1 MKKSIWVFSLAMLL
15 FSTFAPSFT
24 YATGEVAD
32 EPSIDETN
40 SDLENQLSNL
50 SWDESNSWDV
60 DLMNSSTWIVLPDL
74 DSSDDLFD
82 SNSSDNDIQEFL
94 SQSYDDLKLNADDWK
109 DCYDYEYDNVW
120 TLSIENYHC
129 SDTNIIVPTSEYWDD
144 KTTAVLGWTFS
155 WKLIESLEMPRK
167 FSVYSEAFSWAIF
180 SWDITL
186 EEKESWQYFNELYS
200 IIVAEWATLTIK
212 QPNRLYRWI
221 INWKLIYD
229 LNGES
234 SIDYILNQWTI
245 NWEVEIIWLNWTVNN
260 SFNNAYFW
268 DSSNIILSEWITQ
281 ISNSFWYREGVWTII
296 KWNINLPNSLF
307 AILNSFNYSL
317 IETNLSFSNS
327 LSLIDASFGNSSIDS
342 DILITWDNRW
352 VKFYNS
358 SFSYSNITWNFI
370 LSWLDID
377 IFNLNP
383 QSIFWDVKVIN
394 SHITWSQYFLTLKDS
409 KIVWNVEFINTN
421 IENLEG
427 NLLHTTI
434 SWDLIVEWNINIPN
448 PGRVCP
454 NVLWSINFSWNNINL
469 PICGGR
475 IIGKDVIITGNDINM
490 NYWFSWT
497 NVWWDVQIIW
507 NNITSQFSSWTNSHI
522 DWNFSMSWWNIVLW
536 YSFLNK
542 YGWTPYIWKNF
553 ILSWNTITVEN
564 TAIYGIEILWDFII
578 KADSLQGQYSIL
590 EWLDVSWIFQI
601 PDDPDF
607 WPDVLNWTISRKI
620 SVLDNPRSTTLLYN
634 ILWDLRINNSDN
646 APIEEFSWKS
656 VWWNIFLDWE
666 ISRVWASAYAF
677 SSWNIQ
683 PITLSSNFN
692 TWDIGENAF
701 CVNWNP
707 VIAYTM
713 KVVSQTDRNYLL
725 QHSCLDIKSAFN
737 ISFNVDWNV
746 EIVQYNWRN
755 IDDIPNPSKPWYEF
769 IWWFE
774 KNSEAP
780 FDFANTTITEDKT
793 FYAHWKALEEKAQE
807 TTSESVVY
815 TNETTVTI
823 WDDIQEE
830 SINNSSLI
838 NLVSKEVETEEVK
851 TEEEK
856 ITVQESEI
864 KVTSDKT
871 VEYQGWLEVYLEK
884 TENVGTEN
892 ETTERIEWTAK
903 FSSPVAV
910 KIPIYSNAETVKV
923 QVKHEWE
930 EFGYKGL
937 TINPI
942 NSCSNGEAVNDKY
955 NGENISLKDVNWEKY
970 VLIYTCSASTFV
982 AYTENTK
989 PINNIT
995 SISSPA
1001 AWGGRTIKQESKT
1014 VEQEH
1019 NSADT
1024 NKIEVEDEESTQ
1036 TTKATDTT
1044 TIQEKA
1050 KIIQWRS
1057 LTRWEVAVM
1066 TNILLDVYPQLTEKR
1081 ELNEVSEAC
1090 ENYADEQNFTKDE
1103 KKAIT
1108 RLCKLSIMWI
1118 HNDNE
1123 KPLDEFMVNEITKND
1138 EFSKVINRS
1147 LSTYTEKDFSVVKE
1161 ALKKLENN
1169 EENVVFGT
1177 VYDVF
1182 MSIKNIFG

>member
-15 FSTFAPSFT
+15 FSTFAPGLT

-32 EPSIDETN
+32 ESSIEVNN

-60 DLMNSSTWIVLPDL
+60 DLMNSSAWIVLPDL

-94 SQSYDDLKLNADDWK
+94 SQSNDDLKLNADDWK
-109 DCYDYEYDNVW
+109 DCYDYEYNNVW

-129 SDTNIIVPTSEYWDD
+129 SDTNIIVPTSEYWVD
-144 KTTAVLGWTFS
+144 KTTAVLDWTFS
-155 WKLIESLEMPRK
+155 WKTIESLEMPDQ
-167 FSVYSEAFSWAIF
+167 FSVWSEAFSWAIF

-186 EEKESWQYFNELYS
+186 EEKKSWQYFNELYS

-229 LNGES
+229 LNGVT
-234 SIDYILNQWTI
+234 SIDYILNRWTV
-245 NWEVEIIWLNWTVNN
+245 NWTVEIIWLNWTVNHSFQN
-260 SFNNAYFW
+260 CNITESWSVIFWEWVKKLNYSFYKNDVYDEPSYTNWIIYFPETLEDFSYSFNETFLWKSLTFPKSINNVYYSFR
-268 DSSNIILSEWITQ
+268 DSE
-281 ISNSFWYREGVWTII
+281 
-296 KWNINLPNSLF
+296 
-307 AILNSFNYSL
+307 LNSDFYFTSDDENNTFNIFSSFGYSKIWGSL
-317 IETNLSFSNS
+317 IFSWLNLNLDNVNPQWISKNLSFINDNFTKLNNFIWLWNDIISWDVNFINSDLNLNWWYFFNWTNILWNFNISWDNIS
-327 LSLIDASFGNSSIDS
+327 LSPGIPSDLKISGNLNVIWKNLFLPWFANSE
-342 DILITWDNRW
+342 ITWNVNISW
-352 VKFYNS
+352 NTVNLQYWFNN
-358 SFSYSNITWNFI
+358 SNIKWGFYVIWDDISVKYGSLQNLLIWNNFI
-370 LSWLDID
+370 LSW
-377 IFNLNP
+377 
-383 QSIFWDVKVIN
+383 
-394 SHITWSQYFLTLKDS
+394 
-409 KIVWNVEFINTN
+409 
-421 IENLEG
+421 
-427 NLLHTTI
+427 
-434 SWDLIVEWNINIPN
+434 DLIVLE
-448 PGRVCP
+448 
-454 NVLWSINFSWNNINL
+454 
-469 PICGGR
+469 
-475 IIGKDVIITGNDINM
+475 
-490 NYWFSWT
+490 
-497 NVWWDVQIIW
+497 
-507 NNITSQFSSWTNSHI
+507 NSAV
-522 DWNFSMSWWNIVLW
+522 N
-536 YSFLNK
+536 
-542 YGWTPYIWKNF
+542 
-553 ILSWNTITVEN
+553 
-564 TAIYGIEILWDFII
+564 GIETSWDFII
-578 KADSLQGQYSIL
+578 NADSLQGQYSIL

-607 WPDVLNWTISRKI
+607 WPGVLNWTISRKI

-713 KVVSQTDRNYLL
+713 KVVSQADRNYLL
-725 QHSCLDIKSAFN
+725 EHSCLDIKSAFN

-755 IDDIPNPSKPWYEF
+755 IDDIPSPNKPWYEF

-774 KNSEAP
+774 ENSEAP
-780 FDFANTTITEDKT
+780 FDFENTPITEDKT

-807 TTSESVVY
+807 TTTESVVY
-815 TNETTVTI
+815 TNGTTVTI
-823 WDDIQEE
+823 WDDVQEE
-830 SINNSSLI
+830 TINNSSSI

-851 TEEEK
+851 NEEEK

-864 KVTSDKT
+864 QVTSDKT

-884 TENVGTEN
+884 TENVWTEY

-910 KIPIYSNAETVKV
+910 KIPIYSNAESVKV
-923 QVKHEWE
+923 QVKHDWE

-937 TINPI
+937 TTNPI
-942 NSCSNGEAVNDKY
+942 NSCLNGESVNDKY
-955 NGENISLKDVNWEKY
+955 NWENISVKDVNGEKY

-982 AYTENTK
+982 AYTENVK
-989 PINNIT
+989 PT
-995 SISSPA
+995 TPSPA
-1001 AWGGRTIKQESKT
+1001 AWGGRIITSTKNGNNII
-1014 VEQEH
+1014 EQEH
-1019 NSADT
+1019 NSAEL
-1024 NKIEVEDEESTQ
+1024 NKIEVEDAESTQ

-1050 KIIQWRS
+1050 KTIQWRS

-1081 ELNEVSEAC
+1081 ELNEVSKAC

-1108 RLCKLSIMWI
+1108 RLCKLSIMGI
-1118 HNDNE
+1118 HADDN

-1147 LSTYTEKDFSVVKE
+1147 LSTYTEKDFSVVKD
-1161 ALKKLENN
+1161 ALKKLEWD